1 MDERMPEPTLDLAA
15 IVLRAQSGDVD
26 AFEILYRQHVGRIYA
41 LTRRMCADDAQA
53 DELTQEV
60 FVKAWEK
67 LDSYRGESAFSSWL
81 HRVAVNVVLGD
92 RRAEGR
98 RLARV
103 TPQADIEGT
112 APTCRPDLGV
122 DLARALDTLPARAR
136 QVFVLHHV
144 EGLGHEEVADAMGTS
159 IGTSK
164 GQLHRARE
172 LLRRVLS

>member
-92 RRAEGR
+92 
-98 RLARV
+98 L
-103 TPQADIEGT
+103 QADIEGT

>member
-15 IVLRAQSGDVD
+15 IVLRAQRGDVD

-67 LDSYRGESAFSSWL
+67 LDTYRGESAFSSWL

-92 RRAEGR
+92 RRAECR

-103 TPQADIEGT
+103 TLDEAEGA
-112 APTCRPDLGV
+112 APVARPDLGV

-144 EGLGHEEVADAMGTS
+144 EGLAHEEVADAMGTS